1 VGDLVVIHTRWES
14 DVALTECKS
23 IPGLAEPRKEEHAEN
38 GALQWRILGAQTQ
51 KHITCPVAGEA
62 EKRTQKLVQHRHR

>member
-23 IPGLAEPRKEEHAEN
+23 IPGLAEPRKEEHAED
-38 GALQWRILGAQTQ
+38 GALQWRILGAQ

-62 EKRTQKLVQHRHR
+62 EKRTQKLVHHRHR